1 MVLQPQQRVVRYQR
15 GVAPCIGPR
24 YGHTWSH
31 RSACDCIPS
40 AFDSAARVQLRL
52 VRITVV
58 THDEPPSGR
67 NGGKLTF
74 DEGQQVGFGHVLQ
87 VRPNEIVLP
96 SRLPVKRVRNLEA
109 VLARRKALARQFHEL
124 RHQVDP
130 VRSDDESFLS
140 RPDDQRLEQ
149 QAVRTADVEEV
160 AVAVQRPNEE
170 SSRLLPTSS
179 PAAPPGLLVLI
190 GRIREIELDNGVA
203 KDTKVLVPRGV
214 AS

>member
-1 MVLQPQQRVVRYQR
+1 M
-15 GVAPCIGPR
+15 
-24 YGHTWSH
+24 
-31 RSACDCIPS
+31 
-40 AFDSAARVQLRL
+40 
-52 VRITVV
+52 
-58 THDEPPSGR
+58 
-67 NGGKLTF
+67 K
-74 DEGQQVGFGHVLQ
+74 GQQVGFGHVLQ

-149 QAVRTADVEEV
+149 KAVRTADVEEV

-170 SSRLLPTSS
+170 SSCLRPTSS
-179 PAAPPGLLVLI
+179 LAAPPGLLVLI
-190 GRIREIELDNGVA
+190 ARIREIELDNGVA

-214 AS
+214 ASQPPPPFPRGGSSLHDVSSRCSDRHQRRAERHHAGLVWLEPFGLTLG